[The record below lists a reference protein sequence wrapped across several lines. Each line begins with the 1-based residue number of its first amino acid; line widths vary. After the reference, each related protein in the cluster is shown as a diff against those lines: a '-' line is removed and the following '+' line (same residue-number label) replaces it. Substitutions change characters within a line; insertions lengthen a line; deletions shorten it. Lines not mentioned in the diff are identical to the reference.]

1 MEENSGENS
10 HELQIPDAGISY
22 NIQPYMFEPVDDNQ
36 TEQHSSENDDSSS
49 SEEGDEATPRPTP
62 AQGFEA
68 QRLCDTEW

>member
-1 MEENSGENS
+1 
-10 HELQIPDAGISY
+10 
-22 NIQPYMFEPVDDNQ
+22 MFEPVDDNQ